1 MYHLWKFDRFRCLK
15 CVYPDSQHSSSTIP
29 RTKLNYVIK
38 MEQWTLLGS
47 VQAPHDSASPLYMH
61 AVDTESCRQYTYLF
75 SVPCIMGYAIGFAVI
90 KYQEGFVD
98 LPGYGSRLYG

>member
-1 MYHLWKFDRFRCLK
+1 MPQVR
-15 CVYPDSQHSSSTIP
+15 VSQHTCSSTILCAE
-29 RTKLNYVIK
+29 LNYVIK
-38 MEQWTLLGS
+38 MEQRTLLGS
-47 VQAPHDSASPLYMH
+47 VQAPHDSMSAIYMR
-61 AVDTESCRQYTYLF
+61 AVDTDGCRKYTYLF